1 MQGVHTAYYL
11 VHLMSGSKD
20 FEKEDRQ
27 AATNFAEAA
36 KKAGVR
42 RIIYLGGLGDD
53 ADPKLSPHLRSRHEV
68 GKILRD
74 SGVET
79 IEFRA
84 SLVIGTG
91 SLSFDLVKSLTDRL
105 PVMLCPRWLTT
116 PTQPIAVDDVLA
128 YLLAAKDLPPGES
141 RIFEIGS
148 PDVTTYGD
156 MIREYARQKG
166 LRRWLISVPV
176 LTPYLSSLWLALVTP
191 ASFEVG
197 RHLIEG
203 LKNPTVVR
211 DKKAL
216 EVFPIRPM
224 GMQEAIQKGHRQHDR
239 GGRYQFIAVI
249 DSCSTVAMDNR
260 RLARPGE
267 EFVAPWSST
276 GSAQRATTWPRRWSG
291 WPGRLATASAS
302 TCRPSMTRR
311 VGEVGR
317 SEDHRAREALPVLR
331 HGHGGP
337 LLRTRGGEVPPVP
350 GLRLRPD
357 PAALHPRRVAAVHLP
372 AGADRVPGDDLIG
385 PPVHQGLGSWPARL
399 PNVGQPGSL
408 NARVLSS
415 AGRTSRLP
423 FDRAPGPHTEA
434 TPMSLCPSSRRSSC
448 GGTSS
453 TWRSRSSSGQRV
465 RGDHHVA
472 GERHPDAADRVGA
485 PAA

>member
-1 MQGVHTAYYL
+1 MPHDKPEIDRASDSPVVLVAGASGYVGGRLLPLLERTGIPVRCLARNPDKLRSRVAPTSEAVEGDVLDLASLERAMLNVTTAYYL

-20 FEKEDRQ
+20 FEKDDRQ
-27 AATNFAEAA
+27 AAMNFAQAA

-53 ADPKLSPHLRSRHEV
+53 ADPELSPHLRSRHEV

-74 SGVET
+74 CGVET

-128 YLLAAKDLPPGES
+128 YLLAAKDLPSVGS

-156 MIREYARQKG
+156 MIREYARQKK

-211 DKKAL
+211 DRSAL
-216 EVFPIRPM
+216 DVFPIRPM
-224 GMQEAIQKGHRQHDR
+224 GI
-239 GGRYQFIAVI
+239 
-249 DSCSTVAMDNR
+249 
-260 RLARPGE
+260 
-267 EFVAPWSST
+267 
-276 GSAQRATTWPRRWSG
+276 
-291 WPGRLATASAS
+291 
-302 TCRPSMTRR
+302 
-311 VGEVGR
+311 
-317 SEDHRAREALPVLR
+317 REAV
-331 HGHGGP
+331 
-337 LLRTRGGEVPPVP
+337 
-350 GLRLRPD
+350 
-357 PAALHPRRVAAVHLP
+357 AKAL
-372 AGADRVPGDDLIG
+372 
-385 PPVHQGLGSWPARL
+385 
-399 PNVGQPGSL
+399 
-408 NARVLSS
+408 
-415 AGRTSRLP
+415 
-423 FDRAPGPHTEA
+423 AP
-434 TPMSLCPSSRRSSC
+434 
-448 GGTSS
+448 
-453 TWRSRSSSGQRV
+453 SGN
-465 RGDHHVA
+465 
-472 GERHPDAADRVGA
+472 
-485 PAA
+485 

>member
-1 MQGVHTAYYL
+1 
-11 VHLMSGSKD
+11 MSGSKD

-148 PDVTTYGD
+148 PDVTTYGG

-191 ASFEVG
+191 ASFRG
-197 RHLIEG
+197 RA
-203 LKNPTVVR
+203 
-211 DKKAL
+211 AL
-216 EVFPIRPM
+216 DRGAEEPHRGPGQDGPGRVPDQADGDSGGDP
-224 GMQEAIQKGHRQHDR
+224 ESARQHDNLMVLSR
-239 GGRYQFIAVI
+239 SRLWIVCHPPQFIAVI
-249 DSCSTVAMDNR
+249 DNWSTVAMDTHTKY
-260 RLARPGE
+260 G
-267 EFVAPWSST
+267 
-276 GSAQRATTWPRRWSG
+276 TW
-291 WPGRLATASAS
+291 ATA
-302 TCRPSMTRR
+302 T
-311 VGEVGR
+311 
-317 SEDHRAREALPVLR
+317 
-331 HGHGGP
+331 
-337 LLRTRGGEVPPVP
+337 
-350 GLRLRPD
+350 
-357 PAALHPRRVAAVHLP
+357 HL
-372 AGADRVPGDDLIG
+372 
-385 PPVHQGLGSWPARL
+385 
-399 PNVGQPGSL
+399 
-408 NARVLSS
+408 
-415 AGRTSRLP
+415 
-423 FDRAPGPHTEA
+423 
-434 TPMSLCPSSRRSSC
+434 
-448 GGTSS
+448 
-453 TWRSRSSSGQRV
+453 
-465 RGDHHVA
+465 
-472 GERHPDAADRVGA
+472 
-485 PAA
+485 

>member
-1 MQGVHTAYYL
+1 MHNGKDFCSWDDDQMANVEGENRPLILLAGGSGYVGGRLTPLMEKHKVKLRCLARSPEKMRSRVQPGTEIVLDRALQGAHTAYYL

-27 AATNFAEAA
+27 AALNFAGAA
-36 KKAGVR
+36 KKAGVQ

-128 YLLAAKDLPPGES
+128 YLLAAKDLTPGQS

-148 PDVTTYGD
+148 ENATTYGD

-211 DKKAL
+211 DRAAL
-216 EVFPIRPM
+216 DVFPIRPM
-224 GMQEAIQKGHRQHDR
+224 GI
-239 GGRYQFIAVI
+239 
-249 DSCSTVAMDNR
+249 
-260 RLARPGE
+260 
-267 EFVAPWSST
+267 
-276 GSAQRATTWPRRWSG
+276 
-291 WPGRLATASAS
+291 
-302 TCRPSMTRR
+302 
-311 VGEVGR
+311 
-317 SEDHRAREALPVLR
+317 REAV
-331 HGHGGP
+331 
-337 LLRTRGGEVPPVP
+337 
-350 GLRLRPD
+350 
-357 PAALHPRRVAAVHLP
+357 AKALA
-372 AGADRVPGDDLIG
+372 
-385 PPVHQGLGSWPARL
+385 
-399 PNVGQPGSL
+399 PN
-408 NARVLSS
+408 
-415 AGRTSRLP
+415 
-423 FDRAPGPHTEA
+423 
-434 TPMSLCPSSRRSSC
+434 
-448 GGTSS
+448 
-453 TWRSRSSSGQRV
+453 
-465 RGDHHVA
+465 
-472 GERHPDAADRVGA
+472 
-485 PAA
+485 